1 MLFVI
6 VRTTISWKKNLQSGK
21 WINSILYMQ
30 LHGKCYSLEDNLSS
44 ITGDFTEDQ
53 KQHIMADK
61 GPQECNLHSMTTPCS
76 LSSE

>member
-1 MLFVI
+1 MDKQYLVYAITWKMLQF
-6 VRTTISWKKNLQSGK
+6 GG
-21 WINSILYMQ
+21 Q
-30 LHGKCYSLEDNLSS
+30 LV